1 MKDDWKPPMTAHSSW
16 VRKSATPVTAELITT
31 DGRRIPWDGQMIPNP
46 VKITLPDGS
55 TLTVS
60 MNDLTLPLNKEATR
74 LFKTTGYLGSV
85 HGDAIHTV
93 TPVHYQKAVG

>member
-1 MKDDWKPPMTAHSSW
+1 MI
-16 VRKSATPVTAELITT
+16 AELITT

-46 VKITLPDGS
+46 VNILLPDNT
-55 TLTVS
+55 TLAVS
-60 MNDLTLPLNKEATR
+60 MDDPALRFNKEATK

-93 TPVHYQKAVG
+93 APIYYREAVG